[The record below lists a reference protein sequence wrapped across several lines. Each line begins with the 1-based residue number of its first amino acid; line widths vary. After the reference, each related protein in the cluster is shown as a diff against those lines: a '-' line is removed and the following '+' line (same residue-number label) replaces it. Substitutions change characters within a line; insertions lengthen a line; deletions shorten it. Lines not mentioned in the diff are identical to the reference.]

1 MIKITLKIS
10 AILLFLTIGV
20 GFAILFANSAN
31 SNELLQMGF
40 SFISSA
46 IAILIATYII
56 KTLK

>member
-20 GFAILFANSAN
+20 AFAILFTNSAN

-40 SFISSA
+40 SFITST

>member
-10 AILLFLTIGV
+10 AILLFLTIGIT
-20 GFAILFANSAN
+20 FAILFANSAN
-31 SNELLQMGF
+31 SNELLQMSF
-40 SFISSA
+40 SFIISA

>member
-10 AILLFLTIGV
+10 AILLFLTIGIA
-20 GFAILFANSAN
+20 FAILFANSAN